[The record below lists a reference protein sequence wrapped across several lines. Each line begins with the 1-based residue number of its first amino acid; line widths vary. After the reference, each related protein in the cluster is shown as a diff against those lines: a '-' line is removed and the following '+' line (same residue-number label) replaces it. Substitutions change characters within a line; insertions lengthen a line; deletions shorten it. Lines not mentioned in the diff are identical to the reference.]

1 MKIGKI
7 ILLNIMFILLLS
19 IGVSAASKYIVDD
32 AKVLKQDTINTIDT
46 NLSKI
51 EKNTEVIVKF
61 DVIKSLNGK
70 DIEEYSKQYA
80 KDNIKGDQYILFVSS
95 IGDRKNKLLVGEK
108 ANSILSKS
116 EVENIVSLPNADFKV
131 SNFDAG
137 IMKVGKALDEKVT
150 TKAVASGKAEI
161 KTDNY
166 STTVSAKINWFKV
179 FGILLLIVGIGF
191 VIFILVKRKVD
202 KDYEESKK
210 KFAHEN
216 NLDEYLDTNKDG
228 SFRTSS
234 TVGSKPKEEYK
245 FKENDIGR
253 TTYSANPKKIEDSFY
268 HSPGQ
273 DNTSSRK
280 SDDSYTTPKA
290 DRRARTERTSYVPPT
305 TTVNHYNNTTVV
317 HDDNSFVEGMVIG
330 SILADSHH
338 DHHEEEHHYREPERE
353 SYKEPEKSY
362 SSNNWDS
369 SPSTSSWDNDKKEDS
384 YSSSSWD
391 SSNDSSDYSSSS
403 WDSGSD
409 SSSSDW

>member
-70 DIEEYSKQYA
+70 DIEEYAKQYA

-95 IGDRKNKLLVGEK
+95 IGDRKNKILVGEK

-150 TKAVASGKAEI
+150 TKAVAAGKAEI

-166 STTVSAKINWFKV
+166 STTVSAKTNWFKV
-179 FGILLLIVGIGF
+179 FGILLLIVGIGV
-191 VIFILVKRKVD
+191 VIFILIKRKAD

-228 SFRTSS
+228 NFRTSS
-234 TVGSKPKEEYK
+234 IVGSKPKED
-245 FKENDIGR
+245 DIGR
-253 TTYSANPKKIEDSFY
+253 ITYSANPKKTEDSFY

-273 DNTSSRK
+273 DNISSRK
-280 SDDSYTTPKA
+280 SDYSYTPPKA
-290 DRRARTERTSYVPPT
+290 DRRARTERTSYVPPR
-305 TTVNHYNNTTVV
+305 TTVNNYNNTTVV

-330 SILADSHH
+330 NILADSHN
-338 DHHEEEHHYREPERE
+338 DHHKEGHHYREPERE

-391 SSNDSSDYSSSS
+391 SSNSSSDYSSSS